1 MPLTVL
7 YGGTFDPIHFGHLI
21 TAQRAMELLKADRVV
36 FIPARISPHKLG
48 GAATGGTEPQ
58 QRLEMVRLAIA
69 SEPRFAVD
77 DCELLREPP
86 SYTFDTVDILKRKYG
101 GDMVLLIG
109 ADQLAR
115 FHTWHRVT
123 DLLAA
128 VGVAI
133 LPRTSVLGP
142 PGDTGRDADLDAV
155 RNHLG
160 EQIFRQF
167 QQALLDTPLIAI
179 SATEIRQRV
188 KAGLSIDY
196 YTPVSVVKYI
206 GEHRCYV

>member
-7 YGGTFDPIHFGHLI
+7 YGGTFDPIHFGHLL

-36 FIPARISPHKLG
+36 FIPARVSPHKLG
-48 GAATGGTEPQ
+48 GATTGGREPQ

-69 SEPRFAVD
+69 SEGRFAVD
-77 DCELLREPP
+77 ECELTRAPP
-86 SYTFDTVDILKRKYG
+86 SYTFDTVEIIRRKYS
-101 GDMVLLIG
+101 GDTTLLIG

-128 VGVAI
+128 VGIAI
-133 LPRTSVLGP
+133 LPRASLMGAP
-142 PGDTGRDADLDAV
+142 ADAERNGGLEAV

-160 EQIFRQF
+160 EKVFQQF
-167 QQALLDTPLIAI
+167 QQAFLDTPLIAI
-179 SATEIRQRV
+179 TATEIRQRV
-188 KAGLSIDY
+188 GNGLSIDY
-196 YTPVSVVKYI
+196 YTPVSVVQYI
-206 GEHRCYV
+206 AKHRCYV